1 MYRYSLREI
10 KKLHEAN
17 AVISN
22 YHRHP
27 DDSKIPAVKRAFR
40 ILNRIILDNSKAGR
54 LYVARLFLKI
64 LYKTL

>member
-1 MYRYSLREI
+1 MYLKKNKRKIWYTRYSLREI

-22 YHRHP
+22 YHRRP

-40 ILNRIILDNSKAGR
+40 ISNRIILFGR
-54 LYVARLFLKI
+54 
-64 LYKTL
+64 

>member
-1 MYRYSLREI
+1 MYLKKNKRKIWYTRYSLREI

-40 ILNRIILDNSKAGR
+40 ISNRIILFGR
-54 LYVARLFLKI
+54 
-64 LYKTL
+64 